1 MSPVLLKRRFLLQAT
16 AMMVASAMVPR
27 SSFASSKP
35 LEVSASEPLAGAA
48 SKPLEI
54 VATTGMIADV
64 VRVVGGD
71 LVNVSQLM
79 GEGVD
84 PHLYRVTQS
93 DIRRLA
99 SADAVFWNGLHLEA
113 QLEDFLARL
122 GERKPI
128 FALGE
133 AVPLGALTPDGET
146 REGRKISDPHIWM
159 DPMLWRYVVGA
170 ATTALVALSPENA
183 ARFTQN
189 ATNYSKK
196 LDQLHAFGQVL
207 MGSIPQTARVLVT
220 AHDAFGYFGKAYG
233 MEVAAVQGISTES
246 EAGLKA
252 IEELVKIIVSRKV
265 KAVFAETSVS
275 DRSVRALIEGAAA
288 QGWDV
293 MLGDRLFSDAM
304 GEAGTP
310 EGTYLG
316 MIEHNMTAITQGL
329 GGTVPEGGFTAWSKD
344 ML

>member
-1 MSPVLLKRRFLLQAT
+1 MSLNPMSRRSVLRAVT
-16 AMMVASAMVPR
+16 IVAASAC
-27 SSFASSKP
+27 
-35 LEVSASEPLAGAA
+35 VSAPVWAA

-54 VATTGMIADV
+54 VATTGMIADA

-71 LVNVSQLM
+71 MVNVSQLM

-84 PHLYRVTQS
+84 PHLYRITQS

-122 GERKPI
+122 KERKSI

-133 AVPLGALTPDGET
+133 AVPLEGLQPNGQAID
-146 REGRKISDPHIWM
+146 GRKISDPHIWM
-159 DPMLWRYVVGA
+159 DPSLWRHVIEKA
-170 ATTALVALSPENA
+170 SKSLSDLAPQHQA
-183 ARFTQN
+183 IFMQN
-189 ATNYSKK
+189 AEQYIEA
-196 LDQLHAFGQVL
+196 LDDLHAYGQL
-207 MGSIPQTARVLVT
+207 LIGSIPESARILVT
-220 AHDAFGYFGKAYG
+220 AHDAFGYFGKAYN
-233 MEVAAVQGISTES
+233 MQVAAVQGISTES

-252 IEELVKIIVSRKV
+252 IEGLVDIIVTRKV

-275 DRSVRALIEGAAA
+275 DRSVRALIEGAKA

-293 MLGDRLFSDAM
+293 VLGERLFSDAM
-304 GEAGTP
+304 GKAGTP

-316 MIEHNMTAITQGL
+316 MIEHNMTAITKGL
-329 GGTVPEGGFTAWSKD
+329 GGIVPEGGLAAWKKD

>member
-1 MSPVLLKRRFLLQAT
+1 MMSLNPMSRRSVLRAVT
-16 AMMVASAMVPR
+16 IVA
-27 SSFASSKP
+27 
-35 LEVSASEPLAGAA
+35 VSACVSAPVWAA
-48 SKPLEI
+48 FKPLEI
-54 VATTGMIADV
+54 VATTGMIADA

-71 LVNVSQLM
+71 MVNVSQLM

-84 PHLYRVTQS
+84 PHLYRITQS

-122 GERKPI
+122 KERKSI

-133 AVPLGALTPDGET
+133 AVPLEILTPNGQATD
-146 REGRKISDPHIWM
+146 GRKISDPHIWM
-159 DPMLWRYVVGA
+159 DPSLWRHVIDKA
-170 ATTALVALSPENA
+170 SKSLSDLAPQHQA
-183 ARFTQN
+183 IFRQN
-189 ATNYSKK
+189 AERYIEE
-196 LDQLHAFGQVL
+196 LDDLHAYGQL
-207 MGSIPQTARVLVT
+207 LIGSIPESARILVT
-220 AHDAFGYFGKAYG
+220 AHDAFGYFGKAYNIQ
-233 MEVAAVQGISTES
+233 VAAVQGISTES

-252 IEELVKIIVSRKV
+252 IEGLVDIIVTRKV

-275 DRSVRALIEGAAA
+275 DRSVRALIEGAKA

-293 MLGDRLFSDAM
+293 MLGERLFSDAM
-304 GEAGTP
+304 GKTGTP

-316 MIEHNMTAITQGL
+316 MIEHNMTAITRGL
-329 GGTVPEGGFTAWSKD
+329 GGIVPEGGLAAWKKD